1 MHGYSKDE
9 RALRMTLAAD
19 SINYTVPI
27 ALCNL
32 WSGVMEWSLG
42 VEPWSGVLDWI
53 LEWNED
59 RSGVI
64 VALLGQ
70 DLVLI
75 DQFLVNAYLRCTLH
89 LIPFVSFAMCRSHA
103 LIKL

>member
-1 MHGYSKDE
+1 MTANPLVGDDEKYKKTATVCFPNPSHGHVYPVSE
-9 RALRMTLAAD
+9 R
-19 SINYTVPI
+19 VFFV

-42 VEPWSGVLDWI
+42 MEPWSGVLEWI
-53 LEWNED
+53 LEWSEV
-59 RSGVI
+59 RFGVI

-75 DQFLVNAYLRCTLH
+75 DQFLLNAYFYGALCT
-89 LIPFVSFAMCRSHA
+89 
-103 LIKL
+103 